1 MQVKPSRNLRQLM
14 YNRSRQGP
22 NSKETGYKRI
32 MAFVLRYH
40 DLDGLRATMKQAM
53 RVAGIRT
60 FSLEVRVVSTWP
72 HSSPC
77 PRPIPSLV
85 CNTGISGMGLEMTQM
100 YMYMYMYHV
109 YTRKLAFWD
118 Y

>member
-1 MQVKPSRNLRQLM
+1 M

-22 NSKETGYKRI
+22 NSKEKGYKRV

-60 FSLEVRVVSTWP
+60 FALEVRTYVQCICTSGVNHSTP
-72 HSSPC
+72 
-77 PRPIPSLV
+77 
-85 CNTGISGMGLEMTQM
+85 MT
-100 YMYMYMYHV
+100 V
-109 YTRKLAFWD
+109 
-118 Y
+118 

>member
-1 MQVKPSRNLRQLM
+1 M

-22 NSKETGYKRI
+22 NSKEKGYKRV

-60 FSLEVRVVSTWP
+60 FALEVR
-72 HSSPC
+72 
-77 PRPIPSLV
+77 R
-85 CNTGISGMGLEMTQM
+85 
-100 YMYMYMYHV
+100 YMYMYEWYQPFNPHDSLMMC
-109 YTRKLAFWD
+109 RNLMPE
-118 Y
+118 

>member
-1 MQVKPSRNLRQLM
+1 M

-22 NSKETGYKRI
+22 NSKETGYRRV

-60 FSLEVRVVSTWP
+60 FALEVHKRESFICLQA
-72 HSSPC
+72 HSQSNMKH
-77 PRPIPSLV
+77 RYL
-85 CNTGISGMGLEMTQM
+85 GRAWG
-100 YMYMYMYHV
+100 
-109 YTRKLAFWD
+109 
-118 Y
+118 

>member
-1 MQVKPSRNLRQLM
+1 M

-22 NSKETGYKRI
+22 NSKEKGYKRV

-60 FSLEVRVVSTWP
+60 FALEV
-72 HSSPC
+72 HSLIQPPRHILSPA
-77 PRPIPSLV
+77 
-85 CNTGISGMGLEMTQM
+85 CNTEILKMGLGMTQM
-100 YMYMYMYHV
+100 YS
-109 YTRKLAFWD
+109 KF
-118 Y
+118 

>member
-22 NSKETGYKRI
+22 NSKETGYKRV

-60 FSLEVRVVSTWP
+60 FALEVTMVGANRTLASFILQA
-72 HSSPC
+72 HSHS
-77 PRPIPSLV
+77 
-85 CNTGISGMGLEMTQM
+85 NMQ
-100 YMYMYMYHV
+100 H
-109 YTRKLAFWD
+109 
-118 Y
+118 

>member
-1 MQVKPSRNLRQLM
+1 M

-22 NSKETGYKRI
+22 NSKEKGYKRV

-60 FSLEVRVVSTWP
+60 FALDVRK
-72 HSSPC
+72 
-77 PRPIPSLV
+77 
-85 CNTGISGMGLEMTQM
+85 N
-100 YMYMYMYHV
+100 
-109 YTRKLAFWD
+109 
-118 Y
+118 